1 MACAILDEDG
11 SIHAMLRKSEPYR
24 DTTVDLEALVVK
36 RNAPRWI
43 KALIRYG
50 HLPATAATR

>member
-1 MACAILDEDG
+1 
-11 SIHAMLRKSEPYR
+11 MLRKSEPYR